1 MSKKKYYVSEKVV
14 KVLGKDILATRVNN
28 DVNGNPR
35 WVVHF
40 SDLGLSLQEYQST
53 NIFTKYRANW
63 FTGGYIFQAHN
74 IQHTLEHAMEKIM
87 RERGSSYKVYD
98 HKNKVVL
105 ATNSFINALECF
117 KRQQGYN
124 RSFRVIQGTLQSDEK
139 HKQIEQK
146 FYGMA
151 FGGVK

>member
-1 MSKKKYYVSEKVV
+1 MSKSKYYVSEKTV
-14 KVLGKDILATRVNN
+14 KVLGQEILATRVNN

-87 RERGSSYKVYD
+87 CERDSSYKIYNQ
-98 HKNKVVL
+98 KNKVIF
-105 ATNSFINALECF
+105 TGYSFDNALECF
-117 KRQQGYN
+117 KRRQGDN
-124 RSFRVIQGTLQSDEK
+124 PTFKVIRGKLQTEEAF
-139 HKQIEQK
+139 EQRRGH
-146 FYGMA
+146 FYDKAIM
-151 FGGVK
+151 GVK